1 MFERWKGDGE
11 YVLPAATVEPY
22 RLWFEFLKLAASDPE
37 VTIDETVYADW
48 GDYRSPTFSR
58 WWSGHWRSL
67 FAVRSK
73 VERLDAGAVVGS
85 EPDSITL
92 TIPLSGHSDEV
103 LAQVAAYLDREGV
116 NLKRQGRFALSLGY
130 EHGFLKQL
138 DKARRYHRLYSYWLR
153 HADADPRK
161 RIERAARDYVRWYEG
176 WEAKIKAGSRRRVTP
191 IPYFY
196 KVFVGYLDA
205 GGRKSGTS
213 QVLSDMGN
221 AENARR
227 QIVRD
232 IRIARKL
239 AANVAMGV
247 FPGTY

>member
-1 MFERWKGDGE
+1 MDRWKGDGE
-11 YVLPAATVEPY
+11 FVLPAGSVEPY
-22 RLWFEFLKLAASDPE
+22 RLWFEYLKLAATDIE
-37 VTIDETVYADW
+37 VTIDPTVYADW
-48 GDYRSPTFSR
+48 GDYRDQTFSR
-58 WWSGHWRSL
+58 WWKDHWRSH
-67 FAVRSK
+67 FAVRSR
-73 VERLDAGAVVGS
+73 VERLEAGSLVPMGADAV
-85 EPDSITL
+85 TL
-92 TIPLSGHSDEV
+92 IIPLSGHSDDV
-103 LAQVAAYLDREGV
+103 LAQVAAFLDSDGV

-138 DKARRYHRLYSYWLR
+138 DKARRYLRLYGYWLR
-153 HADADPRK
+153 HADAAPRK

-196 KVFVGYLDA
+196 KVFVAYLDA

-213 QVLSDMGN
+213 QVMSAEGN

-232 IRIARKL
+232 VRIARKL
-239 AANVAMGV
+239 AANVAVGV
-247 FPGTY
+247 FPGVY

>member
-11 YVLPAATVEPY
+11 YVLPAGTVEPY
-22 RLWFEFLKLAASDPE
+22 RLWFEFLKLAATDPE
-37 VTIDETVYADW
+37 VIIDEAVYADW
-48 GDYRSPTFSR
+48 GDFREPTFSR

-67 FAVRSK
+67 FAIRSK
-73 VERLDAGAVVGS
+73 VQRLDAGAVVGS

-92 TIPLSGHSDEV
+92 TIPLSGHSDTV
-103 LAQVAAYLDREGV
+103 LAQVAAHLDREGV